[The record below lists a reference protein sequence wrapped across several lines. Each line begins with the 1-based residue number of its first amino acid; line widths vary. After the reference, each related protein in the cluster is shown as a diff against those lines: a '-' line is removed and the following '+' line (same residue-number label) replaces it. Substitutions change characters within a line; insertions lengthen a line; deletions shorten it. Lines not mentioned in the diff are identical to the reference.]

1 MRICYNMLYIWRFP
15 KMGGPKSS
23 ILIRSSTIDHP
34 FLGVPPFVEHMYLY
48 VCDPTCTISYTYN
61 HPHESVSSMI
71 WKKHSSASNVI
82 SLKPRSQTSGIGPVR
97 DPRSRVPRWLVMVHP
112 SVPWILVF
120 NSSSHRSLHC
130 TVSTWPWVLE
140 NNAGRARASRSTK
153 MIWCNHGFTMSIVT
167 NMAKF

>member
-1 MRICYNMLYIWRFP
+1 MW
-15 KMGGPKSS
+15 
-23 ILIRSSTIDHP
+23 IRSSTIDHP
-34 FLGVPPFVEHMYLY
+34 FLGLPPFMEHMYLY
-48 VCDPTCTISYTYN
+48 VCVILHALYHTPTIVHMSQFPQWSEKN
-61 HPHESVSSMI
+61 
-71 WKKHSSASNVI
+71 HSSASNVI
-82 SLKPRSQTSGIGPVR
+82 PLKPRSQTSGIGPVG

-120 NSSSHRSLHC
+120 NSSSHWSLHC